1 MNEHLQKSL
10 DYARKNEETFV
21 ENLAELVRIPS
32 ISTKKDNSKDMAN
45 AANWVKEKLT
55 TIGMKNA
62 RVMPTDLHPV
72 VYAEYL
78 ESPGEPT
85 VLVYGHYDV
94 QPVEPLEL
102 WNSPPFEPTRN
113 GNLMVGRGTSDMK
126 GQVVATLSAIE
137 SITKTGKLPINLK
150 FLFEGEEEIGSP
162 SIEKW
167 MNANK
172 DLLKADLCLN
182 PDSGMLGEELPTLT
196 KGLRGIAYYELWVHG
211 PDHDLHSGMA
221 GGAVHNPAQALA
233 ELIAKM
239 HNPDGSI
246 ALPGFYN
253 DVFVMTEQD
262 RAEFAAL
269 PHTDKEYK
277 KFFGVSELWG
287 EKNFIVAER
296 LGARPTLEVNGI
308 LSGFTGEGQKT
319 VLPSWA
325 MAKISCR
332 LVPHQDPAKVTEQ
345 FKQFLN
351 VQAPTTIQWE
361 LKQLSGARA
370 SVIANDQPGLTQMA
384 KALESVW
391 GKKPLYPR
399 EGGSIP
405 IVGYFQQIL
414 GLGSVLTGF
423 GLPGDNLHAP
433 NEHIHLPTFHK
444 GIQALI
450 HFFFNFSTIQDNI

>member
-10 DYARKNEETFV
+10 EYARKNEETFV
-21 ENLAELVRIPS
+21 ENLAELIRIPS
-32 ISTKKDNSKDMAN
+32 ISTKNDNSAEMTR
-45 AANWVKEKLT
+45 AANWVKDKLT
-55 TIGMKNA
+55 AIGMKNA
-62 RVMPTDLHPV
+62 QVMPTDLHPV
-72 VYAEYL
+72 VYAESL
-78 ESPGEPT
+78 DCPGQPT

-94 QPVEPLEL
+94 QPDEPLGL
-102 WNSPPFEPTRN
+102 WETPPFEPTRI
-113 GNLMVGRGTSDMK
+113 GELMVGRGTSDMK

-137 SITKTGKLPINLK
+137 SITRTGKLPINLK

-167 MNANK
+167 MKANK
-172 DLLKADLCLN
+172 DLLIADFCLN
-182 PDSGMLGEELPTLT
+182 PDAGMLGEDIPTLT

-221 GGAVHNPAQALA
+221 GGAVHNPGQAMA

-239 HNPDGSI
+239 HNSDGSI
-246 ALPGFYN
+246 ALPGFYD

-262 RAEFAAL
+262 RKEFAAL
-269 PHTDKEYK
+269 PHSDEDYK
-277 KFFGVSELWG
+277 KLFGVSELWG
-287 EKNFIVAER
+287 EENFIVAER

-308 LSGFTGEGQKT
+308 LSGFTGAGQKT

-332 LVPHQDPAKVTEQ
+332 LVPNQDPTKVTEQ
-345 FKQFLN
+345 FMKFLSAH
-351 VQAPTTIQWE
+351 VPSTVHWE
-361 LKQLSGARA
+361 LKQLSGAKA
-370 SVIANDQPGLTQMA
+370 SVIENDQPGLAQMA
-384 KALESVW
+384 AALESVW

-433 NEHIHLPTFHK
+433 NEHLHLPTFHK

-450 HFFFNFSTIQDNI
+450 HFFFNF